1 MLIAMRPF
9 LRYSSGRDAYVVRI
23 FGNRFGPVMRPDR
36 RRGRRVAFEGID
48 RRGRGGAQTA

>member
-23 FGNRFGPVMRPDR
+23 VGNRFGPVMRPDR
-36 RRGRRVAFEGID
+36 RRGHRSSFQGID